1 MPALIWIITFSLSPQ
16 TGSTDSILFYADKTA
31 GKAERCKVKSVKLG
45 TYLLRVA
52 ITFNDTKDNGNSD
65 GNDFCSYSFRW

>member
-1 MPALIWIITFSLSPQ
+1 MPALIRIITFSLSPQ
-16 TGSTDSILFYADKTA
+16 TGSTDGILLYADKTA